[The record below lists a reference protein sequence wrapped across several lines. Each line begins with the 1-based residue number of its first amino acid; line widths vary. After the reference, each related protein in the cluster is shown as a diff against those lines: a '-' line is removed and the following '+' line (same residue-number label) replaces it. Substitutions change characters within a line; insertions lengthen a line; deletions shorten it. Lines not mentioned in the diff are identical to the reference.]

1 MEIRDHDD
9 VEEGEEE
16 QRKRKREIRDHDDVE
31 ESEEGKKKKRTGTT
45 PMWRRARKKTLTLP

>member
-31 ESEEGKKKKRTGTT
+31 ESEEEDAYATINNTI
-45 PMWRRARKKTLTLP
+45 

>member
-31 ESEEGKKKKRTGTT
+31 ESEEEDAYATINNTIGYCC
-45 PMWRRARKKTLTLP
+45 

>member
-1 MEIRDHDD
+1 MKIKIKNRYYQSGDNDGQED
-9 VEEGEEE
+9 
-16 QRKRKREIRDHDDVE
+16 RDHDDVE